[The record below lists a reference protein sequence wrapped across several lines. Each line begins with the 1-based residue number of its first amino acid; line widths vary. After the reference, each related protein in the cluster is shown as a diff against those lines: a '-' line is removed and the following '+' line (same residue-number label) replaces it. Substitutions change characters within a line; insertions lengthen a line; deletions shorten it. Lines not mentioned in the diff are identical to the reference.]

1 MNLEEAIK
9 KCGLKP
15 SGILH
20 VGAGMLEEADLYSR
34 LGIETVVWVEALPQ
48 SELRSERAR
57 HFKHM
62 LYERLAL
69 SDYDGAGVLRVA
81 SNAVSSSIL
90 PFWRHSVIYPDIVVE
105 KELPVRTRRAD
116 TFFDGKFPP
125 EIDVLVTDCQG
136 ADFLV
141 IKGMGKLLNQIKAVL
156 SEVMLTELYQGQA
169 LKTEMENWMAG
180 QGFTHC
186 CFHEVH
192 KGEWGDELFWR

>member
-69 SDYDGAGVLRVA
+69 SDMDGAGVLRVA
-81 SNAVSSSIL
+81 SNAVSSVRV
-90 PFWRHSVIYPDIVVE
+90 PERECRTGERH
-105 KELPVRTRRAD
+105 PVD
-116 TFFDGKFPP
+116 T
-125 EIDVLVTDCQG
+125 
-136 ADFLV
+136 
-141 IKGMGKLLNQIKAVL
+141 
-156 SEVMLTELYQGQA
+156 
-169 LKTEMENWMAG
+169 
-180 QGFTHC
+180 
-186 CFHEVH
+186 
-192 KGEWGDELFWR
+192 